1 MSATRTSTVPR
12 AGTLVLALAL
22 AAGTAG
28 CGEDDGVPTTGQ
40 RGVPGG
46 AKKPAGGDAKQPA
59 ARPKPT
65 TPAPAAGT
73 EAPLV
78 AEGPEAE
85 PEPGV
90 KRPPPLLDQT
100 SFARRRDPFR
110 GFVAS
115 EPVQPEPDPIR
126 AERQVQLRQYSFEDL
141 RLVAI
146 ANTRRSG
153 VRPRALFVA
162 GDGISGSVSQ
172 GEFFSSAEVLLA
184 AVNRDYVEIEVVD
197 EDLAASLG
205 MQRGERRALYLR
217 KD

>member
-1 MSATRTSTVPR
+1 MSTRQPNGRWSTMLVPWLGPWLCGCILLLS
-12 AGTLVLALAL
+12 A
-22 AAGTAG
+22 AG
-28 CGEDDGVPTTGQ
+28 CGEEELPATSQ
-40 RGVPGG
+40 RGVPG
-46 AKKPAGGDAKQPA
+46 AQKKKADKAARQPIARPAGGTTVMTDDPLA
-59 ARPKPT
+59 A
-65 TPAPAAGT
+65 
-73 EAPLV
+73 ED
-78 AEGPEAE
+78 EG
-85 PEPGV
+85 PGV
-90 KRPPPLLDQT
+90 KRPAPTLDQT
-100 SFARRRDPFR
+100 SFTRRRDPFR
-110 GFVAS
+110 GFVAA

-126 AERQVQLRQYSFEDL
+126 AERSVQMRQYSFEDL

-172 GEFFSSAEVLLA
+172 GQFFSSAEVLLA